1 MSWSGGMCSAW
12 ELLPSLLWPAPSA
25 LLEDSSLPLHE
36 ATDGQDKAALPGS
49 SCTPG
54 VTRYILHSLNSKN
67 VQVVLSML
75 LRMLKQNQAAVR
87 QFYCRQS

>member
-1 MSWSGGMCSAW
+1 MQCLGAAPIPAVASTQRSSGGQF
-12 ELLPSLLWPAPSA
+12 PTP
-25 LLEDSSLPLHE
+25 HE
-36 ATDGQDKAALPGS
+36 APDGQDKAALPGS

-67 VQVVLSML
+67 VQVVLSMPL
-75 LRMLKQNQAAVR
+75 LMLKQNQAAVR